1 MDLYFE
7 MNSGIAGDMTIAALL
22 DLGASKEKLVKS
34 IDSLGIGG
42 YELVFN
48 RKIKNG
54 IDAYNFDVILE
65 NCDHKHVHKKESHD
79 KESNHHHSHSHEHR
93 HLKDIEELINKAEIT
108 DNAKENA
115 LGIFDI
121 IADAEAKAHGIDK
134 NDVHFHEVGAMDSI
148 IDIIGTAVL
157 LDDLDVENIYF
168 SNLSEGYGYQNC
180 AHGQMPI
187 PVPAVVNILAGS
199 GINIKLLD
207 EEGEHVTPTGAAIVR
222 YFDKGENLDSFKIK
236 RIGLGAGNRDF
247 DKYTNILRIMEIETG
262 KKKTLEL
269 LETNI
274 DDSTGEI
281 LGFLMDECMNYA
293 LDVFYTP
300 IFMKKNRPAYKL
312 SVICDLDSEKNI
324 EDIIFKHSTSIG
336 IRKIP
341 IKRDILDRKVK
352 ILTYDGVDYKY
363 KIVDDKGERYVYPEF
378 ESAKELSK
386 VMNIGLKTSFDLL
399 KKLYYERENL

>member
-1 MDLYFE
+1 M
-7 MNSGIAGDMTIAALL
+7 
-22 DLGASKEKLVKS
+22 
-34 IDSLGIGG
+34 
-42 YELVFN
+42 
-48 RKIKNG
+48 
-54 IDAYNFDVILE
+54 
-65 NCDHKHVHKKESHD
+65 
-79 KESNHHHSHSHEHR
+79 
-93 HLKDIEELINKAEIT
+93 
-108 DNAKENA
+108 
-115 LGIFDI
+115 
-121 IADAEAKAHGIDK
+121 
-134 NDVHFHEVGAMDSI
+134 
-148 IDIIGTAVL
+148 
-157 LDDLDVENIYF
+157 
-168 SNLSEGYGYQNC
+168 
-180 AHGQMPI
+180 
-187 PVPAVVNILAGS
+187 
-199 GINIKLLD
+199 
-207 EEGEHVTPTGAAIVR
+207 
-222 YFDKGENLDSFKIK
+222 
-236 RIGLGAGNRDF
+236 
-247 DKYTNILRIMEIETG
+247 
-262 KKKTLEL
+262 

-386 VMNIGLKTSFDLL
+386 VMNVGLKTSFDLL